1 MSPSNTAK
9 IAVKIETR
17 EGKAALDRLTRA
29 QKALTTE
36 IGRSA
41 ASKRRASK
49 SDADATR
56 QMQSNTER
64 QKAALSDLTK
74 KVAGVF
80 SIAGMTAYF
89 AKMNQHLDQMSDRFQ
104 ERQKAAVQVLFDT
117 GDIASQRVAGQLQER
132 MNQLIRQQ
140 RTALAEPEIWR
151 TFGAARGVLTGPG
164 EAMRAFDIAER
175 IGTFGRGAGVTG
187 EQRRLVAELS
197 ARMTQLVPEI
207 ETDEAVM
214 FAMKAYQGLGK
225 AASRM
230 ARSMKDVMQQFE
242 VTGGGRD
249 PMARMVMAMAQAGA
263 LAKAEQRGE
272 KIGVLIDALTRA
284 AREPERIRVPVAEM
298 RDVEEIDAATGRRV
312 TRRER
317 ITAMRDMEVL
327 RGGLFADIRED
338 PVGVLDRIFRGQI
351 PVEQLQE
358 IVPSRKDIA
367 AIQAASRFYRERLAV
382 FQTADP
388 GRFFAGMEAQAA
400 QILGPEYDVLGETA
414 RERDIM
420 RETEE
425 RAAIGKAMAERVKND
440 IRAWT
445 ADMGPA
451 AQVAGSAL
459 GWLAGM
465 QIQLAGAQPGFGEIQ
480 DRIPAPF
487 FRTDPAMRA
496 VDPAAMRERGIVVR
510 VQAGPGVV
518 AAAQGDAE

>member
-1 MSPSNTAK
+1 MPASNVAK
-9 IAVKIETR
+9 IAFKIETR

-29 QKALTTE
+29 QKALTSE

-41 ASKRRASK
+41 SAKRRASK

-56 QMQSNTER
+56 RMQENAER
-64 QKAALSDLTK
+64 QKAALSDLAK
-74 KVAGVF
+74 KVEGVF

-89 AKMNQHLDQMSDRFQ
+89 AKMTQHLDQMSDRFQ

-117 GDIASQRVAGQLQER
+117 GDIASQRVTGQLQER
-132 MNQLIRQQ
+132 MNQLIRGQ

-164 EAMRAFDIAER
+164 EAMPAFDIAER
-175 IGTFGRGAGVTG
+175 IATFGRGAGVRG
-187 EQRRLVAELS
+187 EQRQLVSELA

-225 AASRM
+225 AAPRM
-230 ARSMKDVMQQFE
+230 AQSMKDVMQQVE
-242 VTGGGRD
+242 LTRGGRD
-249 PMARMVMAMAQAGA
+249 PMNRMIIALSQAGA
-263 LAKAEQRGE
+263 LAKAEQLGE
-272 KIGVLIDALTRA
+272 KLGTFIDALTRA

-298 RDVEEIDAATGRRV
+298 RDVVEIDAATGRRV
-312 TRRER
+312 TRRKR
-317 ITAMRDMEVL
+317 ITAMQEREVL
-327 RGGLFADIRED
+327 RGGLFAEIRQD

-367 AIQAASRFYRERLAV
+367 AIQAASRFYQERLAV
-382 FQTADP
+382 FQAADP
-388 GRFFAGMEAQAA
+388 GRFFAEQEAQAA
-400 QILGPEYDVLGETA
+400 QILGPGYGLLGEQA
-414 RERDIM
+414 RERGIM

-440 IRAWT
+440 VRELT
-445 ADMGPA
+445 AQMGPG
-451 AQVAGSAL
+451 AQLAGSAL

-465 QIQLAGAQPGFGEIQ
+465 QMQLAGAQPGFGEIQ

-487 FRTDPAMRA
+487 VRTDRPMREA
-496 VDPAAMRERGIVVR
+496 DPAVMRERGIVVR